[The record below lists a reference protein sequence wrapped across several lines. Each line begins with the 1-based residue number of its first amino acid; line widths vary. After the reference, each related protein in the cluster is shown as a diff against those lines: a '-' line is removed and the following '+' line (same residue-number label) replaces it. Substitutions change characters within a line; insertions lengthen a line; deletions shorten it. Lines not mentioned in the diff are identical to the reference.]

1 VASSGRC
8 AWCGRRL
15 PDPAPTGRPRTYCRR
30 SCRQRAFEARRRLT
44 ELDWGEARIREL
56 LERSDELEVVVAAAT
71 DVVEEMARDIDDDR
85 PWDDDAR
92 SELVE
97 RLQAILGS

>member
-1 VASSGRC
+1 
-8 AWCGRRL
+8 
-15 PDPAPTGRPRTYCRR
+15 
-30 SCRQRAFEARRRLT
+30 
-44 ELDWGEARIREL
+44 
-56 LERSDELEVVVAAAT
+56 
-71 DVVEEMARDIDDDR
+71 MARDIDDDR